1 MNIFMKYESSL
12 ALTQKRHQ
20 LERLLERVFSQL
32 VNLDCIGLDLTEEE
46 SELFLYM
53 LEKSTNFKW
62 ASGDDP
68 TEISYFSRETK
79 RYLVIVNPKSSRI
92 GEPFRRTLFHSDAD
106 KFDGKVLSVEGR
118 EKTNKSNFV
127 R

>member
-1 MNIFMKYESSL
+1 MNIFYESTTEL
-12 ALTQKRHQ
+12 ILKRYL
-20 LERLLERVFSQL
+20 LEELLERVFYEL
-32 VNLDCIGLDLTEEE
+32 VDLDYIGLDLTEEE

-53 LEKSTNFKW
+53 LEKVTNFKW

-68 TEISYFSRETK
+68 TELSYFSKVTK

-106 KFDGKVLSVEGR
+106 EFDGKVLSVEGR
-118 EKTNKSNFV
+118 EKTNKNNFV

>member
-1 MNIFMKYESSL
+1 MNIIYESTTEL
-12 ALTQKRHQ
+12 ILKRYL
-20 LERLLERVFSQL
+20 LEDLLERVFYEL
-32 VNLDCIGLDLTEEE
+32 AYLDYIGLDLTEEE

-53 LEKSTNFKW
+53 LEKVTNFTW
-62 ASGDDP
+62 ASGASP
-68 TEISYFSRETK
+68 TELSYFSKVTK

-106 KFDGKVLSVEGR
+106 EFDGKVLSVEGR

>member
-1 MNIFMKYESSL
+1 MNIFYESTTEL
-12 ALTQKRHQ
+12 IQKRYL
-20 LERLLERVFSQL
+20 LEELLERVFNEL
-32 VNLDCIGLDLTEEE
+32 VYLDYIGLDLTEEE

-53 LEKSTNFKW
+53 LEKSTNFTR
-62 ASGDDP
+62 ASGASP
-68 TEISYFSRETK
+68 TELSYFSKVTK

-106 KFDGKVLSVEGR
+106 EFDGKVLSVEKR
-118 EKTNKSNFV
+118 VETNKSNFV

>member
-1 MNIFMKYESSL
+1 MNIFYESTTEL
-12 ALTQKRHQ
+12 IQKRYL
-20 LERLLERVFSQL
+20 LEDLLERVFYEL
-32 VNLDCIGLDLTEEE
+32 VDLDYIGLDLTEEE

-53 LEKSTNFKW
+53 LEKVTNFKW

-79 RYLVIVNPKSSRI
+79 SYLIIVNPKSSRI
-92 GEPFRRTLFHSDAD
+92 GEPFRRTLFYSDAD
-106 KFDGKVLSVEGR
+106 EFDGKVLSVEKR
-118 EKTNKSNFV
+118 VETNKSNFV

>member
-1 MNIFMKYESSL
+1 MNIFYESTTEL
-12 ALTQKRHQ
+12 IQKRYL
-20 LERLLERVFSQL
+20 LEELLERVFNEL
-32 VNLDCIGLDLTEEE
+32 VYLDYIGLDLTEEE

-62 ASGDDP
+62 ASGEDP

-106 KFDGKVLSVEGR
+106 EFDGKVLSVEGR
-118 EKTNKSNFV
+118 EKTNKNNFV

>member
-1 MNIFMKYESSL
+1 MNIFYESTTEL
-12 ALTQKRHQ
+12 IQKRYL
-20 LERLLERVFSQL
+20 LEDLLERVFYEL
-32 VNLDCIGLDLTEEE
+32 VDLDYIGLDLTEEE

-53 LEKSTNFKW
+53 LEKVTNFKW
-62 ASGDDP
+62 ASGASP
-68 TEISYFSRETK
+68 TELSYFSKVTK

-106 KFDGKVLSVEGR
+106 EFDGRVLSVEGR

>member
-32 VNLDCIGLDLTEEE
+32 VNLDYIGLDLTEEE

-53 LEKSTNFKW
+53 LEKSTNFTW
-62 ASGDDP
+62 ASGDKP
-68 TEISYFSRETK
+68 TKVSYFSRETK
-79 RYLVIVNPKSSRI
+79 SYLIIVNPKTSWV
-92 GEPFRRTLFHSDAD
+92 GEPFCRNLFYSDAD
-106 KFDGKVLSVEGR
+106 EFDGKVLSVEKR
-118 EKTNKSNFV
+118 VETNKSNFV

>member
-1 MNIFMKYESSL
+1 MNIFYESTTEL
-12 ALTQKRHQ
+12 IQKRYL
-20 LERLLERVFSQL
+20 LEDLLERVFYEL
-32 VNLDCIGLDLTEEE
+32 VDLDYIGLDLTEEE

-53 LEKSTNFKW
+53 LEKVTNFKW

-68 TEISYFSRETK
+68 TELSYFSKVTK

-106 KFDGKVLSVEGR
+106 EFDGKVLSVEGR
-118 EKTNKSNFV
+118 EKTNKNNFV

>member
-1 MNIFMKYESSL
+1 MSIFYKSTTEL
-12 ALTQKRHQ
+12 ILKRYL
-20 LERLLERVFSQL
+20 LEDLLERVFYEL
-32 VNLDCIGLDLTEEE
+32 AYLDYIGLDLTEEE

-53 LEKSTNFKW
+53 LEKSTNFTW
-62 ASGDDP
+62 ASGAKP
-68 TEISYFSRETK
+68 TELSYFSKVTK

-106 KFDGKVLSVEGR
+106 EFGGKVLSVEGR

>member
-20 LERLLERVFSQL
+20 LEDLLEIVLSQL
-32 VNLDCIGLDLTEEE
+32 VDLDCIGLDLTEEE

-53 LEKSTNFKW
+53 LEKVTNFKW

-92 GEPFRRTLFHSDAD
+92 GEPFRRTLFHSDAYRF
-106 KFDGKVLSVEGR
+106 KGKVISVEGK
-118 EKTNKSNFV
+118 EKMNRSNFV

>member
-1 MNIFMKYESSL
+1 MNIIYGSTTEL
-12 ALTQKRHQ
+12 IQKRYL
-20 LERLLERVFSQL
+20 LEDLLERVFYKL
-32 VNLDCIGLDLTEEE
+32 IYLDYIGLDLTEEE

-53 LEKSTNFKW
+53 LEKSTNFTW
-62 ASGDDP
+62 PSGASP

-79 RYLVIVNPKSSRI
+79 RYLVIVNPKFSRI
-92 GEPFRRTLFHSDAD
+92 GEPFRRLLFHSDAD
-106 KFDGKVLSVEGR
+106 EFDGKVLSVEGR

>member
-1 MNIFMKYESSL
+1 MNIIYESTTEL
-12 ALTQKRHQ
+12 ILKRYL
-20 LERLLERVFSQL
+20 LEDLLERVFNEL
-32 VNLDCIGLDLTEEE
+32 VYLDYIGLDLTEEE

-62 ASGDDP
+62 ESGADP

-79 RYLVIVNPKSSRI
+79 RYLIIVTPTTSWV
-92 GEPFRRTLFHSDAD
+92 GEPFRRKLFYSDAD
-106 KFDGKVLSVEGR
+106 EFDGKVLSVEKAE
-118 EKTNKSNFV
+118 EKDKTNFV

>member
-1 MNIFMKYESSL
+1 MNIFYESSL

-32 VNLDCIGLDLTEEE
+32 VNLDYIGLDLTEEE

-53 LEKSTNFKW
+53 LEKSTNFTW
-62 ASGDDP
+62 SSGANP
-68 TEISYFSRETK
+68 TEITYFSRETK
-79 RYLVIVNPKSSRI
+79 RYLIIVNPGYSWS
-92 GEPFRRTLFHSDAD
+92 GGPFRRLLFHSDAD
-106 KFDGKVLSVEGR
+106 EFDGKVLSVEGR
-118 EKTNKSNFV
+118 EKTNKNNFV

>member
-1 MNIFMKYESSL
+1 MNIFYESTTEL
-12 ALTQKRHQ
+12 IQKRYL
-20 LERLLERVFSQL
+20 LEDLLERVFYEL
-32 VNLDCIGLDLTEEE
+32 VDLDYIGLDLTEEE

-53 LEKSTNFKW
+53 LEKVTNFKW

-79 RYLVIVNPKSSRI
+79 SYLIIVNPKSSRI
-92 GEPFRRTLFHSDAD
+92 GEPFRITLFYSDAD
-106 KFDGKVLSVEGR
+106 EFDGKVLSVEKR
-118 EKTNKSNFV
+118 VETNKSNFV

>member
-1 MNIFMKYESSL
+1 MNIFYESTTEL
-12 ALTQKRHQ
+12 IQKRY
-20 LERLLERVFSQL
+20 LLEDLLEKVFDEL
-32 VNLDCIGLDLTEEE
+32 VRLDYIGLDLTEEE

-53 LEKSTNFKW
+53 LEKSTNFTW
-62 ASGDDP
+62 SSGTKP

-79 RYLVIVNPKSSRI
+79 RYLVIVNSKSSRI
-92 GEPFRRTLFHSDAD
+92 GEPFRRTLFYSDAD
-106 KFDGKVLSVEGR
+106 EFDGKVLSVEGR

>member
-1 MNIFMKYESSL
+1 MNIIYESTTEL
-12 ALTQKRHQ
+12 ILKRYL
-20 LERLLERVFSQL
+20 LEDLLERVFYEL
-32 VNLDCIGLDLTEEE
+32 VDLDYIGLDLTEEE

-53 LEKSTNFKW
+53 LEKVTNFKW

-79 RYLVIVNPKSSRI
+79 RYLIIVNPKSSRI

-106 KFDGKVLSVEGR
+106 EFDGKVLSVEGR

>member
-1 MNIFMKYESSL
+1 MNIIYESTTEL
-12 ALTQKRHQ
+12 ILKRYL
-20 LERLLERVFSQL
+20 LEDLLERVFYEL
-32 VNLDCIGLDLTEEE
+32 AYLDYIGLDLTEEE

-53 LEKSTNFKW
+53 LEKVTNFTW
-62 ASGDDP
+62 ASGASP
-68 TEISYFSRETK
+68 TELSYFSKVTK

-106 KFDGKVLSVEGR
+106 EFDGKVLSVEGR
-118 EKTNKSNFV
+118 EKTNKNNFV

>member
-1 MNIFMKYESSL
+1 MNIIYESTTEL
-12 ALTQKRHQ
+12 ILKRYL
-20 LERLLERVFSQL
+20 LEDLLERVFYEL
-32 VNLDCIGLDLTEEE
+32 AYLDYIWLDLTEEE

-62 ASGDDP
+62 ASGEDP

-92 GEPFRRTLFHSDAD
+92 GEPFRITLFYSDAD
-106 KFDGKVLSVEGR
+106 EFDGKVLSVEGR

>member
-1 MNIFMKYESSL
+1 MNIIFESTTEL
-12 ALTQKRHQ
+12 ILKRYL
-20 LERLLERVFSQL
+20 LEDLLERVFYEL
-32 VNLDCIGLDLTEEE
+32 VDLDYIGLDLTEEE

-53 LEKSTNFKW
+53 LEKVTNFKW
-62 ASGDDP
+62 ASGADP

-79 RYLVIVNPKSSRI
+79 RYLIIVNPKSSRI

-106 KFDGKVLSVEGR
+106 EFDGKVLSVEGR

>member
-1 MNIFMKYESSL
+1 MNIFYESTTEL
-12 ALTQKRHQ
+12 ILKRYL
-20 LERLLERVFSQL
+20 LEDLLERVFYEL
-32 VNLDCIGLDLTEEE
+32 VDLDYIGLDLTEEE

-53 LEKSTNFKW
+53 LEKVTNFKW

-68 TEISYFSRETK
+68 TELSYFSKVTK

-106 KFDGKVLSVEGR
+106 EFDGKVLSVEGR
-118 EKTNKSNFV
+118 EKTNKNNFV

>member
-1 MNIFMKYESSL
+1 MNIIYESTTEL
-12 ALTQKRHQ
+12 ILKRYL
-20 LERLLERVFSQL
+20 LEDLLERVFYEL
-32 VNLDCIGLDLTEEE
+32 AYLDYIGLDLTEEE

-62 ASGDDP
+62 ASGEDP

-92 GEPFRRTLFHSDAD
+92 GEPFRRTLFDSDAD
-106 KFDGKVLSVEGR
+106 EFDGKVLSVEGR

>member
-1 MNIFMKYESSL
+1 MNIFYESTTEL
-12 ALTQKRHQ
+12 ILKRYL
-20 LERLLERVFSQL
+20 LEDLLERVFYEL
-32 VNLDCIGLDLTEEE
+32 VDLDYIGLDLTEEE

-53 LEKSTNFKW
+53 LEKVTNFKW

-106 KFDGKVLSVEGR
+106 EFDGKVLSVEKR
-118 EKTNKSNFV
+118 VETNKSNFV

>member
-1 MNIFMKYESSL
+1 MNIFYESTTEL
-12 ALTQKRHQ
+12 IQKRYL
-20 LERLLERVFSQL
+20 LEELLERVFNEL
-32 VNLDCIGLDLTEEE
+32 VYLDYIGLDLTEEE

-53 LEKSTNFKW
+53 LEKSTNFTW
-62 ASGDDP
+62 ASGASP
-68 TEISYFSRETK
+68 TELSYFSKVTK

-106 KFDGKVLSVEGR
+106 EFDGKVLSVEGG

>member
-1 MNIFMKYESSL
+1 MNIIYESTTEL
-12 ALTQKRHQ
+12 ILKRYL
-20 LERLLERVFSQL
+20 LEDLLERVFYEL
-32 VNLDCIGLDLTEEE
+32 VDLDYIGLDLTEEE

-53 LEKSTNFKW
+53 LEKVTNFKW

-79 RYLVIVNPKSSRI
+79 RYLIIVNPKSSRI
-92 GEPFRRTLFHSDAD
+92 GEPFRRTLFYSDAD
-106 KFDGKVLSVEGR
+106 EFDGKVLSVEGR

>member
-1 MNIFMKYESSL
+1 MNIFYESTTEL
-12 ALTQKRHQ
+12 ILKRYL
-20 LERLLERVFSQL
+20 LEDLLERVFYEL
-32 VNLDCIGLDLTEEE
+32 VYLDYIGLDLTEEE

-53 LEKSTNFKW
+53 LEKSTNFTW
-62 ASGDDP
+62 ASGASP
-68 TEISYFSRETK
+68 TELSYFSKVTK

-106 KFDGKVLSVEGR
+106 EFDGKVLSVEGR
-118 EKTNKSNFV
+118 EKTNKNNFV

>member
-1 MNIFMKYESSL
+1 MNIFYESTTEL
-12 ALTQKRHQ
+12 IQKRYL
-20 LERLLERVFSQL
+20 LEELLERVFNEL
-32 VNLDCIGLDLTEEE
+32 VDLDYIGLDLTEEE

-53 LEKSTNFKW
+53 LEKVTNFKW

-68 TEISYFSRETK
+68 TELSYFSKVTK

-106 KFDGKVLSVEGR
+106 EFDGKVLSVEGR
-118 EKTNKSNFV
+118 EKTNKNNFV

>member
-1 MNIFMKYESSL
+1 MNIFYESTTEL
-12 ALTQKRHQ
+12 IQKRYL
-20 LERLLERVFSQL
+20 LEELLERVFNEL
-32 VNLDCIGLDLTEEE
+32 VYLDYIGLDLTEEE

-53 LEKSTNFKW
+53 LEKVTNFKW

-79 RYLVIVNPKSSRI
+79 SYLIIVNPKSSRI
-92 GEPFRRTLFHSDAD
+92 GEPFRTTLFYSDAD
-106 KFDGKVLSVEGR
+106 EFDGKVLSVEKR
-118 EKTNKSNFV
+118 VETNKSNFV

>member
-1 MNIFMKYESSL
+1 MNIFYESTTEL
-12 ALTQKRHQ
+12 ILKRYL
-20 LERLLERVFSQL
+20 LEDLLERVFYEL
-32 VNLDCIGLDLTEEE
+32 AYLDYIGLDLTEEE

-53 LEKSTNFKW
+53 LEKVTNFKW

-68 TEISYFSRETK
+68 TELSYFSRETK

-106 KFDGKVLSVEGR
+106 EFDGKVLSVEGR

>member
-1 MNIFMKYESSL
+1 MNIFYESATEL
-12 ALTQKRHQ
+12 ILKRYL
-20 LERLLERVFSQL
+20 LEDLLERVFYEL
-32 VNLDCIGLDLTEEE
+32 VDLDYIGLDLTEEE

-53 LEKSTNFKW
+53 LEKVTNFKW

-79 RYLVIVNPKSSRI
+79 RYLIIVNPKSSRI

-106 KFDGKVLSVEGR
+106 EFDGKVLSVEGR

>member
-1 MNIFMKYESSL
+1 MNIFYESTTEL
-12 ALTQKRHQ
+12 IQKRYL
-20 LERLLERVFSQL
+20 LEDLLERVFYEL
-32 VNLDCIGLDLTEEE
+32 VDLDYIGLDLTEEE

-53 LEKSTNFKW
+53 LEKVTNFTW
-62 ASGDDP
+62 ASGASP
-68 TEISYFSRETK
+68 TELSYFSKVTK

-106 KFDGKVLSVEGR
+106 EFDGKVLSVEGR

>member
-1 MNIFMKYESSL
+1 MNIIYESTTEL
-12 ALTQKRHQ
+12 ILKRYL
-20 LERLLERVFSQL
+20 LEDLLERVFYEL
-32 VNLDCIGLDLTEEE
+32 VDLDYIGLDLTEEE

-53 LEKSTNFKW
+53 LEKVTNFKW
-62 ASGDDP
+62 TSGDDP

-79 RYLVIVNPKSSRI
+79 RYLIIVNPKSSRI
-92 GEPFRRTLFHSDAD
+92 GEPFRRTLFYSDAD
-106 KFDGKVLSVEGR
+106 EFDGKVLSVEGR